1 MVYQQ
6 FAAIVGIVGISGN
19 SSYIKIFE
27 NTDFGHV
34 TEVSNQ
40 IKFLQMKTCIICN
53 SCCLYREKS
62 IQYLKRNLCNIYYES
77 SDLYLSN
84 V

>member
-34 TEVSNQ
+34 IEISTISIVR
-40 IKFLQMKTCIICN
+40 FLFLFSSSLT
-53 SCCLYREKS
+53 S
-62 IQYLKRNLCNIYYES
+62 I
-77 SDLYLSN
+77 
-84 V
+84 